1 MTQQLTKTQQVT
13 KHVLDGQWDAAF
25 TIASKFRRLGRHK
38 DDITRAVSAR
48 QNPSF
53 YKQLGKDLTAIE
65 EKGKAALVL
74 MFVENEGNPNN

>member
-13 KHVLDGQWDAAF
+13 QHVRDGQWDTAF
-25 TIASKFRRLGRHK
+25 TIASKFRRLGRFK

-53 YKQLGKDLTAIE
+53 YAQLGKDLDAIE
-65 EKGKAALVL
+65 AKGKAALVM
-74 MFVENEGNPNN
+74 MFVVNEGNPNK